1 MAFYAFQ
8 MLNGLALAMILFLL
22 AAGLSLVFGVARVIN
37 LAHGAFYML
46 GGYLAYSVL
55 MGTGGNFW
63 LALAVVPLAVAC
75 LAAVGERWLLRTLY
89 GTGRELDQV
98 LLTFGLAFV
107 LADATRWVWG
117 ASILSVPP
125 PAALAGIISVGPF
138 LFPAYRLFVIAA
150 GLALAAAL
158 TVGLKKTRW
167 GAMIRA
173 ATGDPLMAA
182 SLGVPT
188 ERVFFWTFV
197 FGAMLAGF
205 GGVLGAPMIALAPGL
220 DFSMLLLALVVVVVG
235 GLGKVEGAFWSALLV
250 GMTDS
255 FGKLLFPRS
264 AMVIVFLLMAVVL
277 IVKPQGLL
285 GRRV

>member
-1 MAFYAFQ
+1 MAFFGFQ
-8 MLNGLALAMILFLL
+8 LLNGLALAMILFLL

-37 LAHGAFYML
+37 LAHGGFYML
-46 GGYLAYSVL
+46 GGYLAYSVIQ
-55 MGTGGNFW
+55 GTGGNFW
-63 LALAVVPLAVAC
+63 LALAAAPAGVAGF
-75 LAAVGERWLLRTLY
+75 AALGERWMLRRLY
-89 GTGRELDQV
+89 GKGRELDQV

-107 LADATRWVWG
+107 VADGTRWVWG

-125 PAALAGIISVGPF
+125 PAALGGLVSVGPF
-138 LFPAYRLFVIAA
+138 FFPAYRLFVIAV
-150 GLALAAAL
+150 GLALAIAL
-158 TVGLKKTRW
+158 SVGLRKTRW

-220 DFSMLLLALVVVVVG
+220 DFTMLLLALVVVVVG

-255 FGKLLFPRS
+255 FAKLFFPRL
-264 AMVIVFLLMAVVL
+264 AMVVVFFLMAVVL
-277 IVKPQGLL
+277 IAKPRGLL
-285 GRRV
+285 GRRG